1 LAYCYREYVFI
12 LQWVYD
18 GRVAA
23 RNPFN
28 FGDLALDATFTDRD
42 DELRELEADIRNG
55 LNVVIFAPRRYGKSS
70 LVLRAAQQLT
80 AEGVLIAQVDLM
92 QTATKEQ
99 LAAKLAAAIHEH
111 IAGPLLRARE
121 RATQLFRGLR
131 ITPVLTLDP
140 NDGKVMFSFSA
151 GHAPEDVDATL
162 ERILE
167 LPAELAAERE
177 RSVALVFDE
186 FQEVLEIDP
195 RLPALMRS
203 TFQSQPDVAHVYLGS
218 KRSMMERLFNDENE
232 PFWRSAKQ
240 VELGPIPRA
249 PFERFIHERFASTG
263 RTVDADVVTAILDRT
278 GGHPYGTQ
286 ELCYALWEETDDGAL
301 AGTLELERA
310 LERVLRSENAHFTR
324 LWETASRN
332 QRQVLQALARE
343 PLRAA
348 TSDEYR
354 RRYGLPPPSSVQK
367 ALDRLVAEEVV
378 AKEGRGAYRIAEPFL
393 AEWIRRS
400 GT

>member
-1 LAYCYREYVFI
+1 MTP
-12 LQWVYD
+12 
-18 GRVAA
+18 

-42 DELRELEADIRNG
+42 DELRELKADIRNG
-55 LNVVIFAPRRYGKSS
+55 LNVVVFAPRRFGKTS
-70 LVLRAAQQLT
+70 LVLRAAQEL
-80 AEGVLIAQVDLM
+80 ASEGVLIAQVDLM

-99 LAAKLAAAIHEH
+99 LAAKLAASIYEN
-111 IAGPLLRARE
+111 IAGPLLRVRD

-131 ITPVLTLDP
+131 ITPVMTLDP
-140 NDGKVMFSFSA
+140 NNGAVRFSFSA
-151 GHAPEDVDATL
+151 GHAEEDVDATL

-167 LPAELAAERE
+167 LPAELAAERS
-177 RSVALVFDE
+177 RIVALVFDE

-240 VELGPIPRA
+240 VELGPIPRE
-249 PFERFIHERFASTG
+249 PFERFIQERFASTG
-263 RTVDADVVTAILDRT
+263 KAISAEAVAAILDRT

-286 ELCYALWEETDDGAL
+286 ELCYALWEEVDEGATATATD
-301 AGTLELERA
+301 LERA
-310 LERVLRSENAHFTR
+310 LDQVLRSENAHFTR
-324 LWETASRN
+324 LWETSSRN
-332 QRQVLQALARE
+332 QRQVLQALAQE

-348 TSDEYR
+348 TSEAYR
-354 RRYGLPPPSSVQK
+354 RRYGLPAPSSVQK
-367 ALDRLVAEEVV
+367 ALDRLVAQEVV
-378 AKEGRGAYRIAEPFL
+378 FREGPGAYRIAEPFL
-393 AEWIRRS
+393 ADWIRRS